1 MKLRW
6 FPITAWVI
14 CWITLCLVIIIN
26 AAGTS
31 LIEKQL
37 DSVMLGDI
45 SILSVSF
52 PPSRKDLEAYSR
64 QFIVTYKDIVP
75 DGHRAFRWNMYLNAA
90 CSRYDTTRKANNII
104 QILTPYLRPVEPTDK
119 EMGPYCTSSTPGYV
133 FDLHS
138 LLVATEYGV
147 EELWLDTLNI
157 TSPSEAS
164 QNARLN
170 QIHTVVPFIFYT
182 MGAIDLAVFLLV
194 SIRTSAGER
203 HSNQLSLAAVGVRP
217 F

>member
-1 MKLRW
+1 MVPHRSMGHLLDR
-6 FPITAWVI
+6 
-14 CWITLCLVIIIN
+14 
-26 AAGTS
+26 S
-31 LIEKQL
+31 LPCYYHQC
-37 DSVMLGDI
+37 SGNI
-45 SILSVSF
+45 SYRETTRFCPARRYLNSIGEL
-52 PPSRKDLEAYSR
+52 PAKPKDLEAYFR
-64 QFIVTYKDIVP
+64 QFIVTYKDIVQ
-75 DGHRAFRWNMYLNAA
+75 DGHRAFRWNMYLNTA
-90 CSRYDTTRKANNII
+90 CSRYDTTRKANNTI
-104 QILTPYLRPVEPTDK
+104 QILTPYPRPVEPTDE

-164 QNARLN
+164 QNVRLN

-203 HSNQLSLAAVGVRP
+203 HSNELSLAAIGVCL